1 MEIINDTNQDAKV
14 RVAGGGPGI
23 APHDS
28 YLEDDDP
35 SKWPLLPAGGFLSH
49 SPLPPP
55 WTVCFVVN
63 GRQVRKEVRHAAKK
77 VRLAAAGSAFRVDIE

>member
-14 RVAGGGPGI
+14 KVAGGGPGI
-23 APHDS
+23 APRDS

-35 SKWPLLPAGGFLSH
+35 SKWPLLPAGGFINY
-49 SPLPPP
+49 SPMSPP

-63 GRQVRKEVRHAAKK
+63 GRQVLKEVRHAAKK
-77 VRLAAAGSAFRVDIE
+77 VRLAAAGSTFRVDVE